1 MEKLIRYHVIARGRV
16 QNVGCRFFVCME
28 ARNLGITGYVENLY
42 DGTVQME
49 IQGDPVKL
57 TMLLDAVGKR
67 LYAGGRFGYQRDSGK
82 AGRKEVWYGLMPESQ
97 P

>member
-57 TMLLDAVGKR
+57 TMLLDAARKGNGYMRVDDLDIKEIPVKPGEK
-67 LYAGGRFGYQRDSGK
+67 RFGMD
-82 AGRKEVWYGLMPESQ
+82 
-97 P
+97 